1 MKPHSLFYGNA
12 LTIVNWCL
20 RLIPLVKREKKGE
33 REKNGRKVR
42 QYHGLSKWVSLLH
55 FNSKAKRQHGAK
67 TIQNNS
73 GSMESMDFVYFT
85 RLRWIPI
92 FWDNKLELAESM
104 SSTKLLL
111 LYFDDF
117 CHWLWLFCTII
128 YYKYECVCICVSSH
142 LLMRSQL
149 KKVMNVQ
156 CWIWHWTIIV
166 SVIV

>member
-1 MKPHSLFYGNA
+1 MSSIDSVGE
-12 LTIVNWCL
+12 T
-20 RLIPLVKREKKGE
+20 REEGRE

-55 FNSKAKRQHGAK
+55 FNLKAKRQNGAK

-73 GSMESMDFVYFT
+73 GSMESMDLVYFT

-117 CHWLWLFCTII
+117 YYCCISMII
-128 YYKYECVCICVSSH
+128 SVNVSEFVFRLTCSFK
-142 LLMRSQL
+142 R
-149 KKVMNVQ
+149 N
-156 CWIWHWTIIV
+156 
-166 SVIV
+166 